1 MTRQDDYPAN
11 AADLDTARRGAWCA
25 GADLPDDYDDPYDFD
40 DDGSAEEMRT
50 LRWMLVAA
58 VVGGIGGWLLRG
70 WLS

>member
-1 MTRQDDYPAN
+1 MTKQDDYPAN

-25 GADLPDDYDDPYDFD
+25 SDPGAAYD